1 MPIKA
6 TTATAAAGI
15 DWAVANGASVIDVS
29 CTVAGQGLD
38 TSIANAMTHGVPV
51 FVCAGGVTGRKAIR
65 VTAFAKDAPP
75 DPRADVA
82 AESDFTGS
90 GGDSS
95 ATAAVSGIAGLML
108 SCNPALTPSEIR
120 HIMAGSSGEVN
131 AYWSV
136 QRAGCRATPPAIVR
150 LMVRTRGHG
159 TVTRRPDDDTYNAGS
174 VLVLRAKAKPHW
186 RFARWDGLCRGQR
199 GALHGAPEPVRRHH
213 SGLYPRTLRFTRRR
227 VETPAI
233 EPVCRLARADEERL
247 AAARNQLQPERRP
260 DGESDPA
267 VGAGRLFGWSGRVP
281 EGDADDEDECS
292 LHRMVLTVRHVKAR
306 GERSARAQ
314 EQRDELHA
322 VDDQTVRQR
331 HVVDVHRLAARDTG
345 PRDDAGRHRR
355 GSAGSRRIARR
366 HPHAQRVSNVVAG
379 CHVAAAGRTLGD
391 VRACA
396 AHGVAAPPLVRVRL
410 RLGAQPGAAVCR
422 QGLSLLRRAGDRRWA
437 AADGSTRGSA

>member
-1 MPIKA
+1 MRLLPAGTSPTSNANTVDQNGHGTAIAEIVGAAIDNGVGTAGICGECRIMPVKA

-51 FVCAGGVTGRKAIR
+51 FVCAGGVAGRKAIR

-131 AYWSV
+131 AYWSSGA
-136 QRAGCRATPPAIVR
+136 RRMPCDTAGDRR
-150 LMVRTRGHG
+150 LMVRTRGRG

-174 VLVLRAKAKPHW
+174 VLVLRATAKPHW

-199 GALHGAPEPVRRHH
+199 ALCTVRLNQ
-213 SGLYPRTLRFTRRR
+213 SGVTTAVFTR
-227 VETPAI
+227 
-233 EPVCRLARADEERL
+233 AR
-247 AAARNQLQPERRP
+247 
-260 DGESDPA
+260 
-267 VGAGRLFGWSGRVP
+267 
-281 EGDADDEDECS
+281 
-292 LHRMVLTVRHVKAR
+292 
-306 GERSARAQ
+306 
-314 EQRDELHA
+314 
-322 VDDQTVRQR
+322 
-331 HVVDVHRLAARDTG
+331 
-345 PRDDAGRHRR
+345 
-355 GSAGSRRIARR
+355 
-366 HPHAQRVSNVVAG
+366 
-379 CHVAAAGRTLGD
+379 
-391 VRACA
+391 
-396 AHGVAAPPLVRVRL
+396 
-410 RLGAQPGAAVCR
+410 
-422 QGLSLLRRAGDRRWA
+422 
-437 AADGSTRGSA
+437 